1 MINNF
6 KDTNN
11 NKSSIDSLLEN
22 KDDYKLLSKVA
33 YKKHQNNI
41 ENAIQHTN
49 YKYDPSLSSQTE
61 KVFIIQ
67 ILKKLLYHML
77 VLILVLKNGIMI

>member
-1 MINNF
+1 MINTF
-6 KDTNN
+6 KENDNN
-11 NKSSIDSLLEN
+11 NILQN

-49 YKYDPSLSSQTE
+49 YKYDPESIYHHKL
-61 KVFIIQ
+61 KRFFIIQ
-67 ILKKLLYHML
+67 ILEKLLYHML
-77 VLILVLKNGIMI
+77 VLILDLKNGIMI